1 MTSRRKI
8 FSLFSLRS
16 PWSSSSPHLSLA
28 VVLKKKIA
36 PQLCSLSI
44 PGCAGSRTISD
55 VVLFLSL
62 VLCSELCELW
72 RDRKSSFRA
81 KTRYRREHPLTP
93 SSRPA
98 SPQTLPSLRPPSI
111 PKFATSSLSTTHS
124 PHVVGQHNVLTAPP
138 RVRGCRDTDVS
149 ISLRS
154 SLPQT
159 AVSPLC

>member
-55 VVLFLSL
+55 VVLFLCL

-72 RDRKSSFRA
+72 RERKYLKIGSPHFEQRRATAESSHSLPVQGQPRLKHITFS
-81 KTRYRREHPLTP
+81 P
-93 SSRPA
+93 PA
-98 SPQTLPSLRPPSI
+98 FNSKLCDLITFHHTLPTRCRTTQRLDS
-111 PKFATSSLSTTHS
+111 ATT
-124 PHVVGQHNVLTAPP
+124 
-138 RVRGCRDTDVS
+138 
-149 ISLRS
+149 RS
-154 SLPQT
+154 RLP
-159 AVSPLC
+159 